1 MSQCF
6 LVDVMGRTG
15 VFAAR
20 SVPVAD
26 IRLVLRLLA
35 AGFLPVIPHIPHGG
49 PAVHAPQQ
57 TGKQRNAA
65 ALAAAPSGRVVV
77 HPLHRVPHILRNQ
90 RLVGVLHPNPFA
102 LRFADLLVVLV
113 GDRARLVLYHVA
125 EINLVAEDG
134 FHRHIVPAL
143 RLAPAVLPPLRH
155 VVKGSGRGD
164 FFGVQLQGDFAEAVP
179 LQPQIED
186 APHHRGR
193 HRVDLQ
199 NVLVRRALSVAEGR
213 IAAHIFPGLE
223 GGQLH
228 RLDLVAGVPRIEVIH
243 DIFQNDQHFIV
254 LADGVH
260 PIVEGNE
267 PASEGRENEVGIFAR
282 FDVITA

>member
-1 MSQCF
+1 MPDEIVVDIEVPF
-6 LVDVMGRTG
+6 LV
-15 VFAAR
+15 
-20 SVPVAD
+20 
-26 IRLVLRLLA
+26 
-35 AGFLPVIPHIPHGG
+35 
-49 PAVHAPQQ
+49 AVHH
-57 TGKQRNAA
+57 T
-65 ALAAAPSGRVVV
+65 L
-77 HPLHRVPHILRNQ
+77 
-90 RLVGVLHPNPFA
+90 
-102 LRFADLLVVLV
+102 FADL
-113 GDRARLVLYHVA
+113 
-125 EINLVAEDG
+125 
-134 FHRHIVPAL
+134 
-143 RLAPAVLPPLRH
+143 
-155 VVKGSGRGD
+155 D
-164 FFGVQLQGDFAEAVP
+164 FLDE
-179 LQPQIED
+179 
-186 APHHRGR
+186 PHHRDR